1 MDREF
6 AERMY
11 KDWLEIHHKEDN
23 EKSQEEYNYYLYKCG
38 ISQLY
43 DTYKI
48 YK

>member
-23 EKSQEEYNYYLYKCG
+23 EKSQEEYNYYLSRYNKNTPTSVSG
-38 ISQLY
+38 G
-43 DTYKI
+43 
-48 YK
+48 